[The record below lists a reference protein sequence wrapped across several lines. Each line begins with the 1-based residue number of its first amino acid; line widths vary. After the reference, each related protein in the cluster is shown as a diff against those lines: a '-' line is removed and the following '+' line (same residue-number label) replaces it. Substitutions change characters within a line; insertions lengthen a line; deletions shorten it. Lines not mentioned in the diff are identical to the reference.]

1 MKRKFKNA
9 VYEQLSR
16 TSRALSH
23 PKRIEILDLLSQGEK
38 TVEAV
43 AEELDLGIKNA
54 SAQLKELRQ
63 ALLVDARRDGKFVYY
78 RILNERVAACL
89 KFFKEFGEAHFAD
102 IQKLTEEAF
111 GGDDDTVVAV
121 DRKSLMDKVKG
132 GDVILLDV
140 RPRDEYDYAHIAH
153 AISIPVNELNKR
165 INELPK
171 KKHIVAYCRGPYC
184 FFAKE
189 AVEILRKKGFKA
201 HRISEGVAEW
211 EL

>member
-78 RILNERVAACL
+78 RILNERVSSCL

-121 DRKSLMDKVKG
+121 DRKSLMNKVKG

-201 HRISEGVAEW
+201 HRLNEGVAEW